1 MQTLQIT
8 KWQKQLKCPM
18 RNAKKKRYLQ
28 KVIITFLS
36 LILNLS
42 NFKFNCK
49 PYLQTMGC
57 TMIQSVLHPT
67 QTSLWQISKQNTSLH
82 TLKTCFCYTLD
93 ILIWKGT
100 KSRVNNIHKRSNWK
114 TQTIKFDFQVSPRK
128 IAFIDAMLY
137 KDESNNIQTTLY
149 RKPKDLQAF
158 SHAKSEQHRAAN
170 L

>member
-8 KWQKQLKCPM
+8 KWQKQLKSPM

-57 TMIQSVLHPT
+57 TIVQSVLLPT
-67 QTSLWQISKQNTSLH
+67 QTYLWQVSKQNTSLH

-93 ILIWKGT
+93 ILTAYLWYGKAQKAELITFIKDPT
-100 KSRVNNIHKRSNWK
+100 EKHKLSNLTFKFHQEKLHLLMQCYIK
-114 TQTIKFDFQVSPRK
+114 TEVIISKQLYISNRK
-128 IAFIDAMLY
+128 I
-137 KDESNNIQTTLY
+137 
-149 RKPKDLQAF
+149 
-158 SHAKSEQHRAAN
+158 
-170 L
+170 